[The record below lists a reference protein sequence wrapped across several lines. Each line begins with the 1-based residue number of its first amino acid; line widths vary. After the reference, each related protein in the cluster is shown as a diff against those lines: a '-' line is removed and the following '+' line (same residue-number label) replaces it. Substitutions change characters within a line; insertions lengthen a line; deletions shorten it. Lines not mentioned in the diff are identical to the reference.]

1 MEDQKP
7 KRPRGRPPVADPASL
22 RLNVRVTPSEREKY
36 RAAADRAKTTLT
48 LWIKALL
55 DRESS

>member
-1 MEDQKP
+1 MNDQP
-7 KRPRGRPPVADPASL
+7 VKRPRGRPRLADPSSV
-22 RLNVRVTPSEREKY
+22 RINFRVTPAEREKY
-36 RAAADRAKTTLT
+36 REAARQARTTLT

>member
-7 KRPRGRPPVADPASL
+7 KRPRGRPRIADPSSA
-22 RLNVRVTPSEREKY
+22 RINFRVTPAEREKY
-36 RAAADRAKTTLT
+36 REAARKAGATLT
-48 LWIKALL
+48 LWIKALM